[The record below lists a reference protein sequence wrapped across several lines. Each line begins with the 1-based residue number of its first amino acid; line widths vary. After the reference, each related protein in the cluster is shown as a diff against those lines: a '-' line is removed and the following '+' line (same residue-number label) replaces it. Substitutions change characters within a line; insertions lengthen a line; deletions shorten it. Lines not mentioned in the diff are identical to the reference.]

1 MAEMLL
7 INPRGRRRKTRK
19 ASKRRARKSTRTVR
33 RTVFFAPPK
42 RKRRAR
48 KTSRRRRNPVSMR
61 AVTRRNRNPV
71 RLGGMFS
78 GLVPMVRDAAVG
90 ATGAVAVD
98 LAMGQ
103 INRYLPAA
111 LQVVPGTVSAG
122 DAVKAV
128 ITVAL
133 GQLLRRPTRGLSQK
147 MAQGALT
154 VQAHRIITSML
165 PANITSQLAY
175 ASPAYVIP
183 GRQTVQPNALNRM
196 AAYTPPGSP
205 SPLLNAYTRPGSAS
219 PLLNGIRSDR
229 TVRNRAGIPT

>member
-7 INPRGRRRKTRK
+7 INPRKRRKARK
-19 ASKRRARKSTRTVR
+19 ASKRRTRKSSTRKATPLFTVPR
-33 RTVFFAPPK
+33 RQRS
-42 RKRRAR
+42 RKA
-48 KTSRRRRNPVSMR
+48 SRRRRNPVSMR
-61 AVTRRNRNPV
+61 AVTARARKRNPIK
-71 RLGGMFS
+71 LGGMFD
-78 GLVPMVRDAAVG
+78 GLVPMVRDAAIG
-90 ATGAVAVD
+90 ATGAVGVD

-103 INRYLPAA
+103 INRFLPAA
-111 LQVVPGTVSAG
+111 MQTVPGTVSAG

-128 ITVAL
+128 VTVAL
-133 GQLLRRPTRGLSQK
+133 GQLLNRPTRGMSRR

-154 VQAHRIITSML
+154 VQAHRIITSLL

-175 ASPAYVIP
+175 ASPAYIVQ

-196 AAYTPPGSP
+196 SAYTKPGSP
-205 SPLLNAYTRPGSAS
+205 TPLLNAYTRPGSAS